1 MSARYYCDMCKKE
14 IINRADRYTV
24 SVKPE
29 DINSINLVDTYLCAN
44 CVRKLH
50 ELIKNCT
57 LPTKKGEIKQ

>member
-1 MSARYYCDMCKKE
+1 MSVRYYCDMCKKKE

-44 CVRKLH
+44 CVRKL
-50 ELIKNCT
+50 K
-57 LPTKKGEIKQ
+57 EIIERAY

>member
-1 MSARYYCDMCKKE
+1 MSVRYYCDMCKKE

-44 CVRKLH
+44 GVRKL
-50 ELIKNCT
+50 K
-57 LPTKKGEIKQ
+57 EIIERAY

>member
-29 DINSINLVDTYLCAN
+29 DINSINLVDTYLYAN
-44 CVRKLH
+44 CVRKLK
-50 ELIKNCT
+50 ELIKT
-57 LPTKKGEIKQ
+57 QRKER